1 MGARL
6 FLGRTKA
13 AGEASAEPQRY
24 ELDADRLTT
33 HAAAIGMTG
42 SGKTGLLVNLLE
54 EAALAGVPSLIL
66 DPKGDLTNRLL
77 VFPDFRPEDFAP
89 FVQAGRAPE
98 TASRWRAGV
107 EAFGPGPD
115 AVRSLARVP
124 VRVLTPGAELRPV
137 NVLERFASPPE
148 EEREE
153 GALSAAASLM
163 ALADLSDDPATSPE
177 GLLLSHLLLELWG
190 RGAAPSLEDLV
201 RQVLS
206 PGLDRIGVLD
216 LDTVIPPKDR
226 TALALRLNAL
236 LASPALKAWRSGAA
250 LDLDAWLGPAST
262 GTQTVLT
269 LSHLPESQRLFFLG
283 LLLGELA
290 SWTRSQSGSDTLRAL
305 VVFDEVF
312 GYFPPHPANPPTKAP
327 LLALLKQARAF
338 GVGVVLATQNPV
350 DLDYKGLTNAGL
362 WFLGRLQTEPD
373 RRRVADALGSLPG
386 GADAAERLG
395 EIAPRTFLV
404 HDVKRNAPLLME
416 TRHCVSFLAGPLA
429 PPQLERL
436 LGAAPPA
443 AVPVTEE
450 RTGGEDP
457 PTVPAGWPS
466 FFSGSGVLFP
476 HLAAEVQVSY
486 RTAPKAP
493 PVALVQKVLWPLG
506 GATLEADLAADPLDA
521 ESMGSGDWPGAG
533 ASARPLPAYFSSWK
547 PERAAK
553 AAASALSARRVLKL
567 LRDPVTGEVQAPGE
581 PEDSFRSRVTARRE
595 ARRAAAEAKALDPLR
610 RRLERAE
617 DRVRQLEIKVESQ
630 RSESKAR
637 SADTA
642 ISVGIGVLGGL
653 LGSKRSI
660 GGAISR
666 TASKK
671 RMADRAEDRLE
682 ALESDLADAR
692 AERASA
698 SSALAVAREDHLRR
712 FLGGDLETVTLLP
725 VGRGGVQVL
734 SFGIL
739 WKPKGHTARRKSGAR
754 VAGGDPGEAPPHLS
768 R

>member
-1 MGARL
+1 MITAREGSMGARL

-13 AGEASAEPQRY
+13 AAAPEPQRF

-33 HAAAIGMTG
+33 HAAVIGMTG
-42 SGKTGLLVNLLE
+42 SGKTGLLVDLLE
-54 EAALAGVPSLIL
+54 EAGLAGVPALVL

-89 FVQAGRAPE
+89 FVPAGRAAE
-98 TASRWRAGV
+98 TAERWRKGV
-107 EAFGPGPD
+107 EAAGPEPD
-115 AVRSLARVP
+115 AARSLARVP
-124 VRVLTPGAELRPV
+124 VRVLTPGADLRPV
-137 NVLERFASPPE
+137 NVLERFAPPPS

-163 ALADLSDDPATSPE
+163 ALADLPGDPATSPE
-177 GLLLSHLLLELWG
+177 GLLLSHLLLILWG

-206 PGLDRIGVLD
+206 PGMDRIGVLD

-226 TALALRLNAL
+226 TALALKLNAL
-236 LASPALKAWRSGAA
+236 LASPALSAWRSGDA
-250 LDLDAWLGPAST
+250 LDLDAWLGPASA
-262 GTQTVLT
+262 GAQTILT

-290 SWTRSQSGSDTLRAL
+290 AWTRRQPGSDSLRAL

-327 LLALLKQARAF
+327 LLTLLKQARAF
-338 GVGVVLATQNPV
+338 GVGVVVATQNPV

-373 RRRVADALGSLPG
+373 RRRVSDALGSLPG

-395 EIAPRTFLV
+395 EVAPRTFLV
-404 HDVKRNAPLLME
+404 HDVKRDAPVLME
-416 TRHCVSFLAGPLA
+416 TRHCVSFLAGPLS
-429 PPQLERL
+429 PPQLEGL
-436 LGAAPPA
+436 LGAAA
-443 AVPVTEE
+443 AAPEKKSEEGPVSE
-450 RTGGEDP
+450 GP
-457 PTVPAGWPS
+457 PTVPAGWTAT
-466 FFSGSGVLFP
+466 FFGSGILTP
-476 HLAAEVQVSY
+476 HLAVEAQIFY
-486 RTAPKAP
+486 RTGPKAP
-493 PVALVQKVLWPLG
+493 PAVLVQKAVWPLG
-506 GATLEADLAADPLDA
+506 GSTLEADLAADPVEASDF
-521 ESMGSGDWPGAG
+521 GSGAWPGAG
-533 ASARPLPAYFSSWK
+533 SSARPLPPHVSSWK
-547 PERAAK
+547 PERASK
-553 AAASALSARRVLKL
+553 AVASALALRRALRL
-567 LRDPVTGEVQAPGE
+567 LRDPVTGETQAPGE
-581 PEDSFRSRVTARRE
+581 AENAFRTRVAAVRE
-595 ARRAAAEAKALDPLR
+595 ARRAAAETKALDPLR

-617 DRVRQLEIKVESQ
+617 DRIRQLEIRVESQ

-642 ISVGIGVLGGL
+642 ISVGLGVLGGI
-653 LGSKRSI
+653 LGSRRGI

-692 AERASA
+692 AERDTTSAALASA
-698 SSALAVAREDHLRR
+698 REEHLRR
-712 FLGGDLETVTLLP
+712 FLGGELETITLLP
-725 VGRGGVQVL
+725 AKGGVQIL

-739 WKPKGHTARRKSGAR
+739 WRPE
-754 VAGGDPGEAPPHLS
+754 V
-768 R
+768 

>member
-1 MGARL
+1 MGARF
-6 FLGRTKA
+6 FLGRPKA
-13 AGEASAEPQRY
+13 AGESSGAPGRY

-33 HAAAIGMTG
+33 HAAVIGMTG

-54 EAALAGVPSLIL
+54 EAALAGVPTLVL

-77 VFPDFRPEDFAP
+77 VFPDYRPEDFAP
-89 FVQAGRAPE
+89 FAPVGRAAE
-98 TASRWRAGV
+98 TAERWKAGV

-115 AVRSLARVP
+115 AARSLARVP

-137 NVLERFASPPE
+137 NVLERFACPPV
-148 EEREE
+148 EERAEV
-153 GALSAAASLM
+153 ALSAAASLM
-163 ALADLSDDPATSPE
+163 ALADLPDDPATSPE
-177 GLLLSHLLLELWG
+177 GLLLSHLLLDLWDSG
-190 RGAAPSLEDLV
+190 SAPSLEDLV

-206 PGLDRIGVLD
+206 PRLQRIGVLD
-216 LDTVIPPKDR
+216 LDTVIPPKER

-236 LASPALKAWRSGAA
+236 LASPALAAWRSGAA
-250 LDLDAWLGPAST
+250 LDLDEWLNPASA
-262 GTQTVLT
+262 GAQTVLT

-290 SWTRSQSGSDTLRAL
+290 SWTRRQTGSDSLRAL

-327 LLALLKQARAF
+327 LLTLLKQARAF

-373 RRRVADALGSLPG
+373 RRRVADALGALPG
-386 GADAAERLG
+386 GVDAAERLG

-404 HDVKRNAPLLME
+404 HDVKRDAPLLME

-429 PPQLERL
+429 LPQLERL
-436 LGAAPPA
+436 LGAARPA
-443 AVPVTEE
+443 PAPGSQEGP
-450 RTGGEDP
+450 RSGGP
-457 PTVPAGWPS
+457 PTVPAGWS
-466 FFSGSGVLFP
+466 SYFSGTGSLVP
-476 HLAAEVQVSY
+476 HLAAEVQLSY

-493 PVALVQKVLWPLG
+493 PVSLIQKVLWPLG

-521 ESMGSGDWPGAG
+521 ESLGTETWPGSGSS
-533 ASARPLPAYFSSWK
+533 ASPLPAYFSSWK
-547 PERAAK
+547 PDRAAK
-553 AAASALSARRVLKL
+553 AAAAALALRRTLNLLK
-567 LRDPVTGEVQAPGE
+567 DPVTGEMQAPGE
-581 PEDSFRSRVTARRE
+581 PEASFRGRVSALRE
-595 ARRAAAEAKALDPLR
+595 ARRAAEETKALDPLR
-610 RRLERAE
+610 RRLDRAE

-642 ISVGIGVLGGL
+642 LSVGLGVLGGL
-653 LGSKRSI
+653 LGSKRSL

-692 AERASA
+692 AERDTAA
-698 SSALAVAREDHLRR
+698 AALAAAREEHLRR
-712 FLGGDLETVTLLP
+712 FLGGDMEAITLLP
-725 VGRGGVQVL
+725 AARGGVQIL

-739 WKPKGHTARRKSGAR
+739 WKPRS
-754 VAGGDPGEAPPHLS
+754 
-768 R
+768 

>member
-6 FLGRTKA
+6 FLGRSKA
-13 AGEASAEPQRY
+13 DGHASAESLRY

-33 HAAAIGMTG
+33 HAAVIGMTG

-54 EAALAGVPSLIL
+54 EAALAGVPSLVL

-98 TASRWRAGV
+98 AASRWRAGV

-137 NVLERFASPPE
+137 NVLERFTSPPE
-148 EEREE
+148 EERAE

-163 ALADLSDDPATSPE
+163 ALADLAEDAATSPE
-177 GLLLSHLLLELWG
+177 GLLLSHLLLDLWG

-201 RQVLS
+201 RRVLS

-216 LDTVIPPKDR
+216 LDTVIPPRDR

-236 LASPALKAWRSGAA
+236 LASPALRAWRSGEA
-250 LDLDAWLGPAST
+250 LDLNAWLGPASA
-262 GTQTVLT
+262 GSQTVLT
-269 LSHLPESQRLFFLG
+269 LSHLPETQRLFFLG

-290 SWTRSQSGSDTLRAL
+290 SWTRSQPGSDSLRAL

-373 RRRVADALGSLPG
+373 RRRVADALGALPG

-404 HDVKRNAPLLME
+404 HDVKRDAPLLME

-443 AVPVTEE
+443 PAPVPGAEE
-450 RTGGEDP
+450 QAGAGDP

-466 FFSGSGVLFP
+466 FFSGSGVLLP
-476 HLAAEVQVSY
+476 HLAAEVQLSY
-486 RTAPKAP
+486 RIAPKAP

-506 GATLEADLAADPLDA
+506 GATLEADLAADPEEAASL
-521 ESMGSGDWPGAG
+521 GSEGWPGAG

-553 AAASALSARRVLKL
+553 AAAAALSVRQVLKL
-567 LRDPVTGEVQAPGE
+567 LRDSVTGEMQAPGE
-581 PEDSFRSRVTARRE
+581 SEASFRSRVTALRE

-617 DRVRQLEIKVESQ
+617 DRARQLEIKVESQ

-692 AERASA
+692 AERDSA
-698 SSALAVAREDHLRR
+698 LSALAGAREDHLRR
-712 FLGGDLETVTLLP
+712 FLGGDLETMTLLP
-725 VGRGGVQVL
+725 IGRGGVQVL

-739 WKPKGHTARRKSGAR
+739 WKPKG
-754 VAGGDPGEAPPHLS
+754 
-768 R
+768 